1 MCSHKQYRNLTIV
14 NPIQIYTPMKKNIT
28 RIILLCLLS
37 ISWAGLSAQGLE
49 NFANF
54 PETTN
59 TYKDGSF
66 QGQDGSTWNY
76 YQCRGDSAIN
86 APTPTLGKNRTPTS
100 EVTSGQMANGI
111 GTLSFDFKQVFST
124 SVALDV
130 KVNGVL
136 ITTVTTNG
144 EQGIVKNTGNI
155 QVNVSGTFT
164 LTFIQSS
171 TSAGQV
177 AIDNVTWT
185 AFGGGNPDPEPTNYP
200 SGLAASGNGLGVKAT
215 WTDATGTQLPAGYL
229 LKISAN
235 DDITAPVDGT
245 FEGDDLN
252 LADGKGCKN
261 IQQGVQQYSFSGLNS
276 ATTYYLKLF
285 PYSNAGSIVDYK
297 TDGTAP
303 STTGRTQ
310 AILYEQTFENGLA
323 PWTQF
328 SVLGEQTWV
337 LDSIHGVNGSKCMK
351 MTGYVSSTQTVA
363 NDDWLISPSMNI
375 PGGSSP
381 KLEFFS
387 AMNYGTGANGITA
400 LITTDYESGDPSV
413 NGTWTELPVNPT
425 FSPGGWAWTSSGY
438 SDLSLYIG
446 PNVHIAF
453 QYTCGE
459 SDAPTWEFDNIRVTV
474 NSGVGFEDNSPAF
487 SSLIYPNPCTAG
499 FTAQTKGSDNYRM
512 AIYSITGSK
521 VSEMILASQKE
532 VVSTSAF
539 KPGIYMVEFISLNT
553 GTREIHKLIIR

>member
-1 MCSHKQYRNLTIV
+1 
-14 NPIQIYTPMKKNIT
+14 MKKNIT
-28 RIILLCLLS
+28 QIFLFCLLA
-37 ISWAGLSAQGLE
+37 ISWTSLSAQGLE
-49 NFANF
+49 NFANY

-59 TYKDGSF
+59 SYKDGTF

-76 YQCRGDSAIN
+76 YQCRGDSAIT

-100 EVTSGQMANGI
+100 EITSGQLVNGI

-144 EQGIVKNTGNI
+144 EQGIVKNTGAI
-155 QVNVSGTFT
+155 QVDVSGSFT

-200 SGLAASGNGLGVKAT
+200 TSFAATGAGLSVKAT
-215 WTDATGTQLPAGYL
+215 WTDAAGSQLPVGYL

-235 DDITAPVDGT
+235 DDIVAPVDGT

-252 LADGKGCKN
+252 LADGKGSKN
-261 IQQGVQQYSFSGLNS
+261 VQQGSQQYSFAGLNA

-285 PYSNAGSIVDYK
+285 PYTNAGSIVDYK

-310 AILYEQTFENGLA
+310 AILYEQTFENGLD

-351 MTGYVSSTQTVA
+351 MTGYVSSTSTVA
-363 NDDWLISPSMNI
+363 NDDWLISPSMTI

-413 NGTWTELPVNPT
+413 NGTWTELPVIPT

-438 SDLSLYIG
+438 SDLSLYTG

-459 SDAPTWEFDNIRVTV
+459 SNAPTWEFDNIRVTV
-474 NSGVGFEDNSPAF
+474 NSGVGTEDNNRPHASMVF
-487 SSLIYPNPCTAG
+487 PNPCTSG
-499 FTAQTKGSDNYRM
+499 FTAYTKGTERYRM
-512 AIYSITGSK
+512 AIYSISGSK
-521 VSEMILASQKE
+521 VSEAILTSHKE
-532 VVSTSAF
+532 YIPVGSCM
-539 KPGIYMVEFISLNT
+539 PGVYLVEFISLDS